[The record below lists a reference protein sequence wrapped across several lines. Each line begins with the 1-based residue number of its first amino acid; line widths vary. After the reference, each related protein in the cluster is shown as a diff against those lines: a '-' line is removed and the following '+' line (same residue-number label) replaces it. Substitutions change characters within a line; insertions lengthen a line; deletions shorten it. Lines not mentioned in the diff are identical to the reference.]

1 MNCRFTKAAEK
12 NAWPSRRGY
21 LNPMQIFRS
30 TTSSAYSCIVVHY
43 CLDVPFVFEQYPSIG
58 TLVRGLI
65 WSNRPTQSY
74 WCRLS
79 LVRRAY
85 DTRRLKKRTRKSK
98 QKHNLFSDI
107 MENTYSGRGRKC
119 NCTVRLHGRPYR
131 VRCCRVIQIAE
142 RKLEFVL
149 PRF

>member
-1 MNCRFTKAAEK
+1 MNCWFTKAVEK
-12 NAWPSRRGY
+12 NARTNRRGY
-21 LNPMQIFRS
+21 LNPRQIFRS
-30 TTSSAYSCIVVHY
+30 TTSSAYSCIVDHY

-58 TLVRGLI
+58 TLVRGPI

-74 WCRLS
+74 WCRLF
-79 LVRRAY
+79 LVRRVY

-98 QKHNLFSDI
+98 QKHNLFFDNI
-107 MENTYSGRGRKC
+107 ENTYSGHGRKC
-119 NCTVRLHGRPYR
+119 NCTVRLHGHPYR
-131 VRCCRVIQIAE
+131 VQCFRVIQIAE